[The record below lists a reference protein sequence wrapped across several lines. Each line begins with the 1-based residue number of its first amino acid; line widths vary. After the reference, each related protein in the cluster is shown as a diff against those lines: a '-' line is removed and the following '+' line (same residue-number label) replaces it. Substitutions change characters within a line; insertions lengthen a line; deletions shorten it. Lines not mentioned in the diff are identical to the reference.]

1 MRRATVPPA
10 TIAGLAA
17 ALTLLL
23 ALAPAAAEPSAAGAA
38 DLEPAREAFE
48 AGRPVEAL
56 AAARRAAAGA
66 PTARA
71 PLVAHAAI
79 AEFVGELDE
88 AATVYARLETL
99 FPDDLA
105 VIYRRAAFAVRV
117 GDYDAGLAL
126 LDRLLDAHPPHV
138 RWLFRWA
145 PGTVQPVLFR
155 VAPSL
160 EHLVQ
165 IKVDVLLE
173 KGALDEAR
181 RLARAYRLVEP
192 GRDYCGEARTTMRG
206 TDREATFQAFRRATL
221 AQPDAAD
228 CIWWYGQWL
237 TDEGYVRLGR
247 LMVAE
252 GTRTTRSAASKEA
265 GARYLRI
272 RLGGQRDVPKRAEQL
287 LQIARQRLLRDG
299 DADGAR
305 RLLERAV
312 TLAPDFV
319 RPHAYLARI
328 AWDDGDRATA
338 LGWLEHA
345 VEADP
350 ESWRSHRNLG
360 RMLAALDRH
369 PEAEGHLRRTVALF
383 GDDVGARLALA
394 RALYAQDRLDEYVEQ
409 TRDAV
414 RLAAVWKHDLSDV
427 RDFLARFE
435 KWGPAATLPPAP
447 DPQLILGWN
456 DD

>member
-1 MRRATVPPA
+1 MPTT
-10 TIAGLAA
+10 TIVRLAA
-17 ALTLLL
+17 GLTLLL
-23 ALAPAAAEPSAAGAA
+23 ALAPATGASPAGGAL
-38 DLEPAREAFE
+38 DPLEQARAAFE
-48 AGRPVEAL
+48 PGRVVEAL
-56 AAARRAAAGA
+56 AAARRAAAAA

-71 PLVAHAAI
+71 PLVAHATL

-105 VIYRRAAFAVRV
+105 VIYRRATFAVRV
-117 GDYDAGLAL
+117 GDYDVGLAL
-126 LDRLLDAHPPHV
+126 LDRLLDAHPRHV
-138 RWLFRWA
+138 RSLFRWA
-145 PGTVQPVLFR
+145 PGAVQPLLFR
-155 VAPSL
+155 LAPSL

-165 IKVDVLLE
+165 LKVDVLLE
-173 KGALDEAR
+173 KGSLDEAR
-181 RLARAYRLVEP
+181 RLARAYRVVEP

-252 GTRTTRSAASKEA
+252 GTRTTPSAASKES

-312 TLAPDFV
+312 ALAPDFV

-345 VEADP
+345 VKADP

-360 RMLAALDRH
+360 RLLGALDRH
-369 PEAEGHLRRTVALF
+369 PEAERQLRRTVELF
-383 GDDVGARLALA
+383 GDDAGARLALA
-394 RALYAQDRLDEYVEQ
+394 RALYAQEKFDEYVGQ

-414 RLAAVWKHDLSDV
+414 RLAAAWKHDLSDV
-427 RDFLARFE
+427 RAFLGRFE
-435 KWGPAATLPPAP
+435 RWGPAVTLPPAP
-447 DPQLILGWN
+447 DPPLILGWN